1 MDTCQFRGSSAAFVS
16 FMEKFLASSR
26 VEKPCLHKVKLIVED
41 LFCYPPFITRWI
53 DLVATP
59 ELEHL
64 DLKCENVLSG
74 YSGVM
79 MPLSIYTC
87 CPKLLH
93 LRLHRVFVGTLDSVS
108 LPCLKTM
115 RLENNTYAS
124 EASLELLIS
133 SCPVLED
140 FSFVRKLDCGIKALR
155 VHSKTLT
162 SLSIRT
168 GAMIDYDAFPPL
180 LVLSNDHHSSVRVL
194 INAPRLKY
202 LNLSDH
208 ISECKIISNLGSLTK
223 VNLGSC
229 GGDYLPDHFFTSISQ
244 VRDMKIIHSTFRFIL
259 KIKPLPQFCNLSCL
273 EAKLYFW
280 DMDILLQFLE
290 ICPNL
295 TSLILDLSHPSMS
308 LRQTRF
314 THVAECLLSS
324 LEFVEIASPLG
335 GLPVEIEPVRYFAE
349 NSVVLKK
356 LSLRLKPSMDE
367 EDSVALRDLLL
378 ALPTLSSEC
387 EIVVC

>member
-1 MDTCQFRGSSAAFVS
+1 
-16 FMEKFLASSR
+16 
-26 VEKPCLHKVKLIVED
+26 
-41 LFCYPPFITRWI
+41 
-53 DLVATP
+53 
-59 ELEHL
+59 
-64 DLKCENVLSG
+64 
-74 YSGVM
+74 
-79 MPLSIYTC
+79 
-87 CPKLLH
+87 
-93 LRLHRVFVGTLDSVS
+93 
-108 LPCLKTM
+108 
-115 RLENNTYAS
+115 
-124 EASLELLIS
+124 
-133 SCPVLED
+133 
-140 FSFVRKLDCGIKALR
+140 
-155 VHSKTLT
+155 
-162 SLSIRT
+162 
-168 GAMIDYDAFPPL
+168 
-180 LVLSNDHHSSVRVL
+180 
-194 INAPRLKY
+194 
-202 LNLSDH
+202 
-208 ISECKIISNLGSLTK
+208 
-223 VNLGSC
+223 
-229 GGDYLPDHFFTSISQ
+229 
-244 VRDMKIIHSTFRFIL
+244 MKIIHSTFRFIL

-378 ALPTLSSEC
+378 ALPTLSSAC

>member
-1 MDTCQFRGSSAAFVS
+1 M
-16 FMEKFLASSR
+16 
-26 VEKPCLHKVKLIVED
+26 
-41 LFCYPPFITRWI
+41 
-53 DLVATP
+53 ATP

-93 LRLHRVFVGTLDSVS
+93 LRLHRVFVGTFESVS

-168 GAMIDYDAFPPL
+168 GAMIDYNAFPPL
-180 LVLSNDHHSSVRVL
+180 LVLSNDHDSSVRVL

-208 ISECKIISNLGSLTK
+208 ISECKYHKQS
-223 VNLGSC
+223 
-229 GGDYLPDHFFTSISQ
+229 
-244 VRDMKIIHSTFRFIL
+244 RFL
-259 KIKPLPQFCNLSCL
+259 NQGQP
-273 EAKLYFW
+273 
-280 DMDILLQFLE
+280 
-290 ICPNL
+290 
-295 TSLILDLSHPSMS
+295 
-308 LRQTRF
+308 
-314 THVAECLLSS
+314 
-324 LEFVEIASPLG
+324 
-335 GLPVEIEPVRYFAE
+335 
-349 NSVVLKK
+349 
-356 LSLRLKPSMDE
+356 
-367 EDSVALRDLLL
+367 
-378 ALPTLSSEC
+378 
-387 EIVVC
+387 